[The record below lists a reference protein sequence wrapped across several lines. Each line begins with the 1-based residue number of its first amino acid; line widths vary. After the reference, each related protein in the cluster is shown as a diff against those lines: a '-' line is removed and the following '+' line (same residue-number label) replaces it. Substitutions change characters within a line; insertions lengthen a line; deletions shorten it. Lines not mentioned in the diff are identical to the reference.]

1 MEEKIYKIIL
11 GDGTEI
17 SNLKLNGNNFIS
29 TEKIEESVFAD
40 NCSPVTI
47 SDGTTETVHPNMELV
62 QIVEQVPGEYWF
74 VLRDISE
81 EEFART
87 KMQSDIAYI
96 ADDVQCRALRRRITM
111 EHSKNYSKVK
121 LWYSMKMWNETRV
134 RNAVKMGWI
143 TKEEFAEITGKD
155 YE

>member
-1 MEEKIYKIIL
+1 MEEKIYKITL

-62 QIVEQVPGEYWF
+62 QIVEQIPGF

-96 ADDVQCRALRRRITM
+96 AMMSNVEL
-111 EHSKNYSKVK
+111 
-121 LWYSMKMWNETRV
+121 
-134 RNAVKMGWI
+134 
-143 TKEEFAEITGKD
+143 
-155 YE
+155 

>member
-1 MEEKIYKIIL
+1 MEEKIYKITL

-47 SDGTTETVHPNMELV
+47 SDGTTETAHPNMELV

-81 EEFART
+81 EEFTRT

-96 ADDVQCRALRRRITM
+96 AMMSNVEL
-111 EHSKNYSKVK
+111 
-121 LWYSMKMWNETRV
+121 
-134 RNAVKMGWI
+134 
-143 TKEEFAEITGKD
+143 
-155 YE
+155 

>member
-1 MEEKIYKIIL
+1 MEEKIYKITL
-11 GDGTEI
+11 GDGSEI

-40 NCSPVTI
+40 NCYPVTI
-47 SDGTTETVHPNMELV
+47 SDGITETVHPNMELV
-62 QIVEQVPGEYWF
+62 QIVEQIPGEYWF

-96 ADDVQCRALRRRITM
+96 AMMSNVEL
-111 EHSKNYSKVK
+111 
-121 LWYSMKMWNETRV
+121 
-134 RNAVKMGWI
+134 
-143 TKEEFAEITGKD
+143 
-155 YE
+155 

>member
-1 MEEKIYKIIL
+1 MEEKIYKITL

-29 TEKIEESVFAD
+29 TETIEESVFAD

-47 SDGTTETVHPNMELV
+47 SDGITETVHPNMELV
-62 QIVEQVPGEYWF
+62 QIVEQIPREYWF

-96 ADDVQCRALRRRITM
+96 AMMSNVEL
-111 EHSKNYSKVK
+111 
-121 LWYSMKMWNETRV
+121 
-134 RNAVKMGWI
+134 
-143 TKEEFAEITGKD
+143 
-155 YE
+155 

>member
-1 MEEKIYKIIL
+1 MEEKIYKITL

-29 TEKIEESVFAD
+29 TETIEESVFAD

-47 SDGTTETVHPNMELV
+47 SDGATETVHPNMELV
-62 QIVEQVPGEYWF
+62 QIVEQIPGEYWF

-96 ADDVQCRALRRRITM
+96 AMMSNVEL
-111 EHSKNYSKVK
+111 
-121 LWYSMKMWNETRV
+121 
-134 RNAVKMGWI
+134 
-143 TKEEFAEITGKD
+143 
-155 YE
+155 

>member
-47 SDGTTETVHPNMELV
+47 SDGITETVHPNMELV

-96 ADDVQCRALRRRITM
+96 AMMSNVEL
-111 EHSKNYSKVK
+111 
-121 LWYSMKMWNETRV
+121 
-134 RNAVKMGWI
+134 
-143 TKEEFAEITGKD
+143 
-155 YE
+155 

>member
-47 SDGTTETVHPNMELV
+47 SDGTTETVHPNMKLV
-62 QIVEQVPGEYWF
+62 QIVEQIPGEYWF

-87 KMQSDIAYI
+87 KMLSN
-96 ADDVQCRALRRRITM
+96 VEL
-111 EHSKNYSKVK
+111 
-121 LWYSMKMWNETRV
+121 
-134 RNAVKMGWI
+134 
-143 TKEEFAEITGKD
+143 
-155 YE
+155 

>member
-1 MEEKIYKIIL
+1 MEEKIYKITL

-47 SDGTTETVHPNMELV
+47 SDGTTETVYPNMELV

-96 ADDVQCRALRRRITM
+96 AMMSNVEL
-111 EHSKNYSKVK
+111 
-121 LWYSMKMWNETRV
+121 
-134 RNAVKMGWI
+134 
-143 TKEEFAEITGKD
+143 
-155 YE
+155 

>member
-17 SNLKLNGNNFIS
+17 SNLKLN
-29 TEKIEESVFAD
+29 
-40 NCSPVTI
+40 
-47 SDGTTETVHPNMELV
+47 GTTETVHPNMELV

-96 ADDVQCRALRRRITM
+96 AMMSNVGL
-111 EHSKNYSKVK
+111 
-121 LWYSMKMWNETRV
+121 
-134 RNAVKMGWI
+134 
-143 TKEEFAEITGKD
+143 
-155 YE
+155 

>member
-47 SDGTTETVHPNMELV
+47 SDGITETVHPNMELV
-62 QIVEQVPGEYWF
+62 QIVEQIPGEYWF

-96 ADDVQCRALRRRITM
+96 AMMSNVEL
-111 EHSKNYSKVK
+111 
-121 LWYSMKMWNETRV
+121 
-134 RNAVKMGWI
+134 
-143 TKEEFAEITGKD
+143 
-155 YE
+155 

>member
-1 MEEKIYKIIL
+1 MEEKIYKITL

-62 QIVEQVPGEYWF
+62 QIVEQIPGNTGLSLEIF
-74 VLRDISE
+74 
-81 EEFART
+81 
-87 KMQSDIAYI
+87 
-96 ADDVQCRALRRRITM
+96 LRRNLPEPKCSLT
-111 EHSKNYSKVK
+111 SPT
-121 LWYSMKMWNETRV
+121 LQ
-134 RNAVKMGWI
+134 
-143 TKEEFAEITGKD
+143 
-155 YE
+155 

>member
-17 SNLKLNGNNFIS
+17 SNLRLNGNNFIS
-29 TEKIEESVFAD
+29 TEKIEESVFVD

-47 SDGTTETVHPNMELV
+47 SDGAAETVHPNMELV
-62 QIVEQVPGEYWF
+62 QIVEQFPGEYWF

-96 ADDVQCRALRRRITM
+96 AMMSNVEL
-111 EHSKNYSKVK
+111 
-121 LWYSMKMWNETRV
+121 
-134 RNAVKMGWI
+134 
-143 TKEEFAEITGKD
+143 
-155 YE
+155 

>member
-1 MEEKIYKIIL
+1 MEEKIYKITL

-29 TEKIEESVFAD
+29 TETIEESVFAD

-47 SDGTTETVHPNMELV
+47 SDGTTETVE
-62 QIVEQVPGEYWF
+62 QIPGEYWF

-96 ADDVQCRALRRRITM
+96 AMMSNVEL
-111 EHSKNYSKVK
+111 
-121 LWYSMKMWNETRV
+121 
-134 RNAVKMGWI
+134 
-143 TKEEFAEITGKD
+143 
-155 YE
+155 

>member
-1 MEEKIYKIIL
+1 MEEKIYKITL
-11 GDGTEI
+11 GDGSEI

-47 SDGTTETVHPNMELV
+47 SDGTTETVYPNMELV
-62 QIVEQVPGEYWF
+62 QIVEQIPGEYWF

-81 EEFART
+81 EEFVRT

-96 ADDVQCRALRRRITM
+96 AMMSNVEL
-111 EHSKNYSKVK
+111 
-121 LWYSMKMWNETRV
+121 
-134 RNAVKMGWI
+134 
-143 TKEEFAEITGKD
+143 
-155 YE
+155 

>member
-1 MEEKIYKIIL
+1 MEEKIYKITL

-29 TEKIEESVFAD
+29 TEKIEESAFVD

-47 SDGTTETVHPNMELV
+47 SDGITETVHPNMELV

-96 ADDVQCRALRRRITM
+96 AMMSNVEL
-111 EHSKNYSKVK
+111 
-121 LWYSMKMWNETRV
+121 
-134 RNAVKMGWI
+134 
-143 TKEEFAEITGKD
+143 
-155 YE
+155 

>member
-1 MEEKIYKIIL
+1 MEEKIYKITL
-11 GDGTEI
+11 GDGSEI

-40 NCSPVTI
+40 NCFPVTI

-62 QIVEQVPGEYWF
+62 QIVEQIPGEYWF

-87 KMQSDIAYI
+87 KMQSDITYI
-96 ADDVQCRALRRRITM
+96 AMMSNVEL
-111 EHSKNYSKVK
+111 
-121 LWYSMKMWNETRV
+121 
-134 RNAVKMGWI
+134 
-143 TKEEFAEITGKD
+143 
-155 YE
+155 

>member
-1 MEEKIYKIIL
+1 MEEKIYKITL

-29 TEKIEESVFAD
+29 TEKIEESVFAN

-47 SDGTTETVHPNMELV
+47 SDGTTETVRPNMELI
-62 QIVEQVPGEYWF
+62 QIVEQIPGEYWF

-81 EEFART
+81 EEFVRI

-96 ADDVQCRALRRRITM
+96 AMMSNV
-111 EHSKNYSKVK
+111 
-121 LWYSMKMWNETRV
+121 
-134 RNAVKMGWI
+134 
-143 TKEEFAEITGKD
+143 EI
-155 YE
+155 

>member
-1 MEEKIYKIIL
+1 MEEKIYKITL

-29 TEKIEESVFAD
+29 TEKIEESEFAD

-47 SDGTTETVHPNMELV
+47 SDGTTETVRPNMELV
-62 QIVEQVPGEYWF
+62 QIVEQIPGEYWF

-81 EEFART
+81 EEFARI

-96 ADDVQCRALRRRITM
+96 AMMSNVEL
-111 EHSKNYSKVK
+111 
-121 LWYSMKMWNETRV
+121 
-134 RNAVKMGWI
+134 
-143 TKEEFAEITGKD
+143 
-155 YE
+155 

>member
-1 MEEKIYKIIL
+1 MEEKIYKITL

-29 TEKIEESVFAD
+29 TETIEESVFAD

-47 SDGTTETVHPNMELV
+47 SDGTTETAHPNMELV

-96 ADDVQCRALRRRITM
+96 AMMSNVEL
-111 EHSKNYSKVK
+111 
-121 LWYSMKMWNETRV
+121 
-134 RNAVKMGWI
+134 
-143 TKEEFAEITGKD
+143 
-155 YE
+155 

>member
-1 MEEKIYKIIL
+1 MEEKIYKITL
-11 GDGTEI
+11 GDGSEI

-62 QIVEQVPGEYWF
+62 QIVEQIVEQIPGEYWF

-81 EEFART
+81 EEFVRT

-96 ADDVQCRALRRRITM
+96 AMMSNIEL
-111 EHSKNYSKVK
+111 
-121 LWYSMKMWNETRV
+121 
-134 RNAVKMGWI
+134 
-143 TKEEFAEITGKD
+143 
-155 YE
+155 

>member
-1 MEEKIYKIIL
+1 MEEKIYKITL

-47 SDGTTETVHPNMELV
+47 SDGTTETVYPNMELV

-81 EEFART
+81 EEFARI

-96 ADDVQCRALRRRITM
+96 AMMSNIEL
-111 EHSKNYSKVK
+111 
-121 LWYSMKMWNETRV
+121 
-134 RNAVKMGWI
+134 
-143 TKEEFAEITGKD
+143 
-155 YE
+155 

>member
-1 MEEKIYKIIL
+1 MEEKIYKITL

-47 SDGTTETVHPNMELV
+47 SDGKTETVHPNMELV

-96 ADDVQCRALRRRITM
+96 AMMSNVEL
-111 EHSKNYSKVK
+111 
-121 LWYSMKMWNETRV
+121 
-134 RNAVKMGWI
+134 
-143 TKEEFAEITGKD
+143 
-155 YE
+155 

>member
-87 KMQSDIAYI
+87 KMQSDIAYVIEILDPKDEIMALMLAI
-96 ADDVQCRALRRRITM
+96 AIDAANCAN
-111 EHSKNYSKVK
+111 K
-121 LWYSMKMWNETRV
+121 
-134 RNAVKMGWI
+134 
-143 TKEEFAEITGKD
+143 
-155 YE
+155 

>member
-1 MEEKIYKIIL
+1 MEEKIYKITL

-29 TEKIEESVFAD
+29 TETIEESVFAD

-47 SDGTTETVHPNMELV
+47 SDGTTETVYPNMELFP
-62 QIVEQVPGEYWF
+62 IVEQGLGEYWF
-74 VLRDISE
+74 VLRDIFE

-96 ADDVQCRALRRRITM
+96 EMMSNVEL
-111 EHSKNYSKVK
+111 
-121 LWYSMKMWNETRV
+121 
-134 RNAVKMGWI
+134 
-143 TKEEFAEITGKD
+143 
-155 YE
+155 

>member
-29 TEKIEESVFAD
+29 TETIEESVFAD

-47 SDGTTETVHPNMELV
+47 SDGATETVHPNMELV
-62 QIVEQVPGEYWF
+62 QIVEQIPGEYWF

-96 ADDVQCRALRRRITM
+96 AMMSNVEL
-111 EHSKNYSKVK
+111 
-121 LWYSMKMWNETRV
+121 
-134 RNAVKMGWI
+134 
-143 TKEEFAEITGKD
+143 
-155 YE
+155 